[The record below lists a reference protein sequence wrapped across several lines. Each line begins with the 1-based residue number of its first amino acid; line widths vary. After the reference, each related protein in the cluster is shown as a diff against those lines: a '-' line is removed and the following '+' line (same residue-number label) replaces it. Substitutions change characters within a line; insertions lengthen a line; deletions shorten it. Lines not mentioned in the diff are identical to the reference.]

1 MSEPLGGERLSTQ
14 TRGPVICVE
23 GPSAVGKTTLVSALA
38 SECGAVVVPELK
50 LADVPRIADSGQW
63 FAEQHS
69 ALWQVARIYAAS
81 GSLVLLD
88 GDPLKALW
96 FNWVYA
102 GDGWPTVKFI
112 APYYRSQLRD
122 NAIGFPDLYVIL
134 ETTEADLRRRR
145 AEDPTRTRRNF
156 EQHLRLV
163 EPQRRYFA
171 ALQSLD
177 PRRVIFAD
185 SSHPRDLVDKISPV
199 VGQLQPSDTDDRWL
213 LDQMIAWVSS
223 NAPVLSST

>member
-1 MSEPLGGERLSTQ
+1 
-14 TRGPVICVE
+14 
-23 GPSAVGKTTLVSALA
+23 
-38 SECGAVVVPELK
+38 VPELK

-81 GSLVLLD
+81 GSLVVLD

-102 GDGWPTVKFI
+102 TDGWPAVKFI
-112 APYYRSQLRD
+112 APYYRSQLREQ
-122 NAIGFPDLYVIL
+122 ALGFPDLYVIL

-145 AEDPTRTRRNF
+145 AEDATRTRRNF
-156 EQHLRLV
+156 EQNLRLV
-163 EPQRRYFA
+163 EPQRRYFV

-177 PRRVIFAD
+177 PRRVVFVD
-185 SSHPRDLVDKISPV
+185 SSHPRDLVDKISLV
-199 VGQLQPSDTDDRWL
+199 LGQLQPSDTDGGWL

-223 NAPVLSST
+223 NTPVFSST